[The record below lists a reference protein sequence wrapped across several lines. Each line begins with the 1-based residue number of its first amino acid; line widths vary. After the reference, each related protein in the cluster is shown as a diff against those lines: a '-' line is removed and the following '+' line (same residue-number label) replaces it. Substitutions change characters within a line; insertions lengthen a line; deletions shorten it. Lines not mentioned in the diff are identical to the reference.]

1 MTTKRALYIDTSDGE
16 TELQSVGTF
25 SQTTTPTNEATIAKI
40 YAKDVAGVA
49 KMHALSSDGT
59 EIELGSGG
67 GGGSIQT
74 LTSSSNQVAIDASLG
89 TQFKL
94 NDLAEDTEIQI
105 PTNGVDGNQLTI
117 SLENTGG
124 QAVTFAAGW
133 VNTGQLSVSGSAGQ
147 VSVISAVARDFGS
160 GLEWT
165 YTVSHAETLA
175 NLIDVEASGSTTD
188 ATPLNLTAY
197 APATDSTAYLVDVS
211 FIGMDA
217 TAEETFERG
226 IRAMVFRDSGSTV
239 ALKNHN
245 SYSLFAEDGTWNAEV
260 VVSAGLILM
269 QVTGDAA
276 NTVNWSVK
284 GVVFVQT

>member
-1 MTTKRALYIDTSDGE
+1 MSTKRALYIDTSDGE
-16 TELQSVGTF
+16 TELQSVSTF

-40 YAKDVAGVA
+40 YAKDVDGVA

-67 GGGSIQT
+67 GGDIQT

-124 QAVTFAAGW
+124 HAVTFAAGW
-133 VNTGQLSVSGSAGQ
+133 VNVGQLSVSDAAGQ
-147 VSVISAVARDFGS
+147 ISVISAIARDFGS
-160 GLEWT
+160 GLEWA
-165 YTVSHAETLA
+165 YAVSHAETIA
-175 NLIDVEASGSTTD
+175 SLIDVDASGSTSD
-188 ATPLNLTAY
+188 ATPLTLTAY

-217 TAEETFERG
+217 TAEEVFERG
-226 IRAMVFRDSGSTV
+226 IRAMVFRDSVSAV

-245 SYSLFAEDGTWNAEV
+245 SYSLFAEDGTWDAEV
-260 VVSAGLILM
+260 AVAAGLILL

-276 NTVNWSVK
+276 NAVNWSVK
-284 GVVFVQT
+284 GVIFVQS

>member
-1 MTTKRALYIDTSDGE
+1 MSTKRALYIDTSDGE
-16 TELQSVGTF
+16 TELQTAGTF

-67 GGGSIQT
+67 GGDIQT

-105 PTNGVDGNQLTI
+105 PTNGVDGNQITI

-133 VNTGQLSVSGSAGQ
+133 VNIGQLPVSDTAGQ
-147 VSVISAVARDFGS
+147 VSVISAIARDFGS
-160 GLEWT
+160 GLEWA
-165 YTVSHAETLA
+165 YAVSHAETIVGLT
-175 NLIDVEASGSTTD
+175 DVDATLQTAD
-188 ATPLNLTAY
+188 ATPTAIVVFATTTDDAAYMLDISIVGIDKTAGHVYDRAFRTLVYRDGGSVLTVRNTSSYVIYSADDPSW
-197 APATDSTAYLVDVS
+197 AVS
-211 FIGMDA
+211 I
-217 TAEETFERG
+217 
-226 IRAMVFRDSGSTV
+226 S
-239 ALKNHN
+239 
-245 SYSLFAEDGTWNAEV
+245 
-260 VVSAGLILM
+260 VVSQNILIN
-269 QVTGDAA
+269 VTGDATNA
-276 NTVNWSVK
+276 VDWRVK
-284 GVVFVQT
+284 GIAKEVA

>member
-94 NDLAEDTEIQI
+94 NDLA
-105 PTNGVDGNQLTI
+105 V
-117 SLENTGG
+117 
-124 QAVTFAAGW
+124 
-133 VNTGQLSVSGSAGQ
+133 
-147 VSVISAVARDFGS
+147 R
-160 GLEWT
+160 
-165 YTVSHAETLA
+165 ET
-175 NLIDVEASGSTTD
+175 
-188 ATPLNLTAY
+188 
-197 APATDSTAYLVDVS
+197 
-211 FIGMDA
+211 
-217 TAEETFERG
+217 
-226 IRAMVFRDSGSTV
+226 
-239 ALKNHN
+239 
-245 SYSLFAEDGTWNAEV
+245 
-260 VVSAGLILM
+260 
-269 QVTGDAA
+269 
-276 NTVNWSVK
+276 
-284 GVVFVQT
+284 

>member
-1 MTTKRALYIDTSDGE
+1 MSTKRALYIDTSDGE
-16 TELQSVGTF
+16 TELQSVSTF
-25 SQTTTPTNEATIAKI
+25 SQTTTPANEATIAKI

-67 GGGSIQT
+67 GGAIQT

-105 PTNGVDGNQLTI
+105 PTNGADGNQITV

-133 VNTGQLSVSGSAGQ
+133 VNVGQLSVSDAAGQ
-147 VSVISAVARDFGS
+147 ISVISAIARDFGS
-160 GLEWT
+160 GLEWA
-165 YTVSHAETLA
+165 YAVSHAETLA
-175 NLIDVEASGSTTD
+175 NLIDVDASGSTAD
-188 ATPLNLTAY
+188 ATPVNLTAY

-217 TAEETFERG
+217 TAEEVFERG
-226 IRAMVFRDSGSTV
+226 IRAMVFRDSVSTV

-245 SYSLFAEDGTWNAEV
+245 SYSLFAEDGTWDAEV
-260 VVSAGLILM
+260 AVSAGLILLR
-269 QVTGDAA
+269 VTGDAA

-284 GVVFVQT
+284 GVIFVQS